1 MLLGPLL
8 LLRFSFNAA
17 APVDCRQQDKSF
29 EMSIR
34 VDLIF
39 GSQPGEAKKETENNE
54 FVEEEGESEAL
65 DDASLADSGVDPGQ
79 EDQVDF
85 EIRLLEKMILKGE
98 ESECFHCHL
107 SFEFYNSLDRSSE
120 SLVIGVFG
128 HQLISEI

>member
-1 MLLGPLL
+1 
-8 LLRFSFNAA
+8 
-17 APVDCRQQDKSF
+17 
-29 EMSIR
+29 MSIR

-54 FVEEEGESEAL
+54 FVEEEGKSEAL

>member
-1 MLLGPLL
+1 
-8 LLRFSFNAA
+8 
-17 APVDCRQQDKSF
+17 
-29 EMSIR
+29 MSIR

-79 EDQVDF
+79 EDQVGF

>member
-1 MLLGPLL
+1 M